1 VSNPV
6 RPFRRSPELRRHE
19 LSQHFINALE
29 PILASKRYADLSVED
44 ITAAGGIARSTFY
57 AYFKDRGELLCAMAD
72 VVLDQI
78 FAEGRNWWDFPDQGG
93 IAELRKALVPP
104 IEARM
109 QHAAILGAVT
119 EGAATDDRLRE
130 RQVRLIDKLTHDLAA
145 HIVRAQQSGSASP
158 DIDPKRTAK
167 WLLWTFDRAL
177 YEVLTPSTSAPERRK
192 LLDAVTMIIWRTLYA
207 GFREP

>member
-1 VSNPV
+1 MT
-6 RPFRRSPELRRHE
+6 
-19 LSQHFINALE
+19 
-29 PILASKRYADLSVED
+29 SKRYADLSVED

-78 FAEGRNWWDFPDQGG
+78 FAEGRNWWDFPDEGG
-93 IAELRKALVPP
+93 IADLRQALVPP

-109 QHAAILGAVT
+109 RHAPILSAVT

-130 RQVRLIDKLTHDLAA
+130 RQLKLIDNLTHDLAE
-145 HIVRAQQSGSASP
+145 HIERAQQTGSASP
-158 DIDPKRTAK
+158 DIDPERTAQ

-177 YEVLTPSTSAPERRK
+177 YEIVTPSTSATEQSK

-207 GFREP
+207 GFRDP